1 MRAHPISP
9 VTEPMQYRAI
19 GVVRGHYV
27 PSDPAQPT
35 RGVIRTA
42 DGTELEAVVLGRLLT
57 LMRRHLDLELPHLWV
72 VYPRSRDENQLHL
85 QMVGVW
91 EPSTLAAADVLA
103 AADALPAAD
112 ALAAADVL
120 VEGEEPAAVEAA
132 LPSDDLAEGDDYFSV
147 RGELIY
153 TRPETGDLVVKVR
166 QLPRADGSRPVPFK
180 LQLRGEVPLEHLR
193 HFVALDLR
201 RQGQQLCLESCEVV
215 APLAQR
221 GTRGGK
227 GRRGGGAGGGGGG
240 GERGERRG
248 TDRRPSEADKGRGP
262 GPARSHGQAVSRPSR

>member
-9 VTEPMQYRAI
+9 VTEPLQYRAI
-19 GVVRGHYV
+19 GVVRGQYV

-91 EPSTLAAADVLA
+91 EPSTLAAAE
-103 AADALPAAD
+103 AD
-112 ALAAADVL
+112 
-120 VEGEEPAAVEAA
+120 EPAAEGA
-132 LPSDDLAEGDDYFSV
+132 PSLTDDLAEGDDYFSV

-166 QLPRADGSRPVPFK
+166 QLPRADGSRPIPFK

-227 GRRGGGAGGGGGG
+227 GRRSGGGSGG

-248 TDRRPSEADKGRGP
+248 SDRKPAEADKGRGP

>member
-19 GVVRGHYV
+19 GVVRGQYL

-91 EPSTLAAADVLA
+91 EPSTLATADSLA
-103 AADALPAAD
+103 AAEA
-112 ALAAADVL
+112 L
-120 VEGEEPAAVEAA
+120 VEGEEDEAAGAA
-132 LPSDDLAEGDDYFSV
+132 LPSDALAEGDDYFSV

-227 GRRGGGAGGGGGG
+227 GRRGGAGGGGS

-248 TDRRPSEADKGRGP
+248 TDRRPAEADKGRGP